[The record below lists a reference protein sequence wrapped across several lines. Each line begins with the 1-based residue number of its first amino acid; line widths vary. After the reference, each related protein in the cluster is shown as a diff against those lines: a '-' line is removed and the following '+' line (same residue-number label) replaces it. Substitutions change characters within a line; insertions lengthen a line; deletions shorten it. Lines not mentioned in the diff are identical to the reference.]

1 VITCFSKAVQ
11 ILDWQDLSCFYCAS
25 VEDLSFVPLSVT
37 HAWLVWYASL
47 GQKQKGFLSSS
58 HAHSNALPPSSLP
71 TKRKRKKKKKKRKKR
86 KERNLCKEKGQAWFS
101 ATPGV
106 INIHFLLFVLN
117 KT

>member
-1 VITCFSKAVQ
+1 
-11 ILDWQDLSCFYCAS
+11 

-71 TKRKRKKKKKKRKKR
+71 TKRKRKKKKKKKK
-86 KERNLCKEKGQAWFS
+86 KEKKGICAKKK
-101 ATPGV
+101 ARLG
-106 INIHFLLFVLN
+106 FLPLLE
-117 KT
+117 